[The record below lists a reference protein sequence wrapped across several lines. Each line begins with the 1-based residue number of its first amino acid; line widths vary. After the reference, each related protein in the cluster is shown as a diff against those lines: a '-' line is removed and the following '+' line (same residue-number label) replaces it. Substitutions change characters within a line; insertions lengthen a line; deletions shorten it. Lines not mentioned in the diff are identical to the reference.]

1 MGISVRRGF
10 DHYRYVA
17 PLQLCLNFLTKVL
30 PKQDRIFQGILAPGS
45 MYTCRTRDVSTTN
58 RLIENFLHE
67 HKGKLDVLAGNAI
80 HG

>member
-1 MGISVRRGF
+1 MGVSVRRGF
-10 DHYRYVA
+10 DYYHHVA
-17 PLQLCLNFLTKVL
+17 PLQVCPDFLTKVL
-30 PKQDRIFQGILAPGS
+30 PKQDRIFQNTGRWS
-45 MYTCRTRDVSTTN
+45 MCTCTIHKVSMTN